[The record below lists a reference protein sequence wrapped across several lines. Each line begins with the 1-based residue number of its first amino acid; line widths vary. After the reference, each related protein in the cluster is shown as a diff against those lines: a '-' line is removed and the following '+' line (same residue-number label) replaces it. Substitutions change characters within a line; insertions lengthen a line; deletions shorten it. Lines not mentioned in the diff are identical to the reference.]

1 MSRRLTTN
9 GLHGDEAPLSLTA
22 RTPDKREV
30 SMRWLIGSFLTGVTS
45 LTLMGA
51 ALFVAVDGKQFLAT
65 PPEVA
70 SETAQQLLASPDNNT
85 KAGRLLTPTIAAPT
99 TPTDR
104 RRMSVS
110 TMTRVGDMDVV
121 RTQPFEHIKI
131 ALGANNRTSQSY
143 PGFDPLKI
151 FAEGNVEQVDP
162 ALAGGTLI
170 YGANVET
177 EAAIRVVDFSF
188 EADLADDRYII
199 SDVEAEQIVRN
210 TAAIVTDGT
219 TEVASLYYVD
229 PIRFGVED
237 PALAA
242 LDVPSAARIIPMNIS
257 VAPADAGHGSQM
269 SFIETVIDIPAVRN
283 ITDTLVATGNSGAEG
298 MARALSTLL
307 NTDSFKEGHVIR
319 IGVQKDDLETKIVRS
334 SVYDG
339 KEHVLTIA
347 LNDQQ
352 QFVPTPE
359 PLDNNIMAQRAN
371 KETSPPAIP
380 LLAERDLPDAYN
392 AIYRGVLAY
401 DLDQPTAAKVIRMVA
416 ADVDFRSRIGREDRL
431 ELFYS
436 IPEESEDSQK
446 RDVLYVEA
454 YFGGQTR
461 KYYRFISPDGTADY
475 YDSEGRSARQF
486 LLRNPVPS
494 GKFRSGFGMR
504 RHPILKY
511 SKMHW
516 GVDWSAPRGTPII
529 SPGNGVVQK
538 AGWAGGYGKQTVVKH
553 ANGYETSYSHQTR
566 FGKGIRPGVRVRQ
579 GQVIGYIGTTGL
591 STGPHLHYEMRVNG
605 KRVDPMRVR
614 LPKGNTLS
622 GEQLAAFESERDRI
636 DTLLAD
642 GGANAEMA
650 ALN

>member
-1 MSRRLTTN
+1 
-9 GLHGDEAPLSLTA
+9 
-22 RTPDKREV
+22 
-30 SMRWLIGSFLTGVTS
+30 
-45 LTLMGA
+45 
-51 ALFVAVDGKQFLAT
+51 
-65 PPEVA
+65 
-70 SETAQQLLASPDNNT
+70 
-85 KAGRLLTPTIAAPT
+85 
-99 TPTDR
+99 
-104 RRMSVS
+104 
-110 TMTRVGDMDVV
+110 
-121 RTQPFEHIKI
+121 
-131 ALGANNRTSQSY
+131 
-143 PGFDPLKI
+143 
-151 FAEGNVEQVDP
+151 EQVDP
-162 ALAGGTLI
+162 ELAGSTVI

-177 EAAIRVVDFSF
+177 EASIRVLDFTF
-188 EADLADDRYII
+188 DTALADDRYVI
-199 SDVEAEQIVRN
+199 SDQEAEQIVRD

-229 PIRFGVED
+229 PVRFGVED

-242 LDVPSAARIIPMNIS
+242 LDVPSAARIVPMNIS
-257 VAPADAGHGSQM
+257 VAPAATDEQAKIK
-269 SFIETVIDIPAVRN
+269 FVETVIDINGSRAIV
-283 ITDTLVATGNSGAEG
+283 DTLDETGMGGAPG

-307 NTDSFKEGHVIR
+307 NTDNFKEGHMLRVGI
-319 IGVQKDDLETKIVRS
+319 QKKGDDTRIVRS

-339 KEHVLTIA
+339 TEHILTIA
-347 LNDQQ
+347 LNDQD

-359 PLDNNIMAQRAN
+359 PIGDSFMAQHAD
-371 KETSPPAIP
+371 KEDTAPAVP
-380 LLAERDLPDAYN
+380 LLPERDLPDAYN

-401 DLDQPTAAKVIRMVA
+401 DLDRDTAAKIVRMVA

-436 IPEESEDSQK
+436 VPEEGDENQK

-454 YFGGQTR
+454 TFGGNAR
-461 KYYRFISPDGTADY
+461 KFYRFISPDGTADY
-475 YDSEGRSARQF
+475 YDPEGRSARQF

-494 GKFRSGFGMR
+494 GQFRSGFGMR

-538 AGWAGGYGKQTVVKH
+538 AGWAGGYGKQTVIKH

-566 FGKGIRPGVRVRQ
+566 FAKGIQPGARVRQ

-614 LPKGNTLS
+614 LPKGSTLE
-622 GEQLAAFESERDRI
+622 GPQLEAFKSERDRI
-636 DTLLAD
+636 DALLASENE
-642 GGANAEMA
+642 AAEVA